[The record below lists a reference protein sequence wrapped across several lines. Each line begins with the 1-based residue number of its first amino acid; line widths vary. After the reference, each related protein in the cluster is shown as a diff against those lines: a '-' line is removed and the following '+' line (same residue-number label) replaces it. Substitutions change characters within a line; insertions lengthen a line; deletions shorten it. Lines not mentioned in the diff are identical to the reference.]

1 MAVSMSGNKPTLLR
15 GRREEEEEEEEEEET
30 RVRSTECPPEKVRM
44 RLSYNGTCDTLLT
57 GVSRNDAAEQCRT
70 ASRRKSDLQHAAK
83 RRQCKQIPARERAD
97 DI

>member
-15 GRREEEEEEEEEEET
+15 GRREEEEEEET
-30 RVRSTECPPEKVRM
+30 RVRSTECLPEKVRM

-70 ASRRKSDLQHAAK
+70 ASRRKSDLQHAANDANVN
-83 RRQCKQIPARERAD
+83 RYRRERAG